1 MKVVSLDW
9 LCTDY
14 MIDFGTKKLQ
24 LDIKTFGFV
33 NVVGLMVTMVAS
45 LQITWKKCLVV
56 FLEYLSVRCHF
67 SWGV

>member
-14 MIDFGTKKLQ
+14 MIEFGTKKLQ
-24 LDIKTFGFV
+24 LDTKTFGFV

-56 FLEYLSVRCHF
+56 FLECLSVRCHF